1 MDPAALA
8 LVDDW
13 PVENV
18 TVGVVDSGG
27 ALHTRGD
34 VDREYR
40 WASVTKL
47 FAATAVLVAVQEEVL
62 GLDDPAGPPDSTVRH
77 LLAHASGL
85 PMLAGA
91 PIAAPGRRRIYS
103 NVGFDILGE
112 LLGARTGMVASE
124 YLREAVLEPLGLAAT
139 TVSGSIASS
148 ARGPLTDLLGFAGEW
163 LTPRVGVLGPNLMGA
178 ATSVAFPGLPGV
190 LPGFGRQR
198 PNDWGLGFEL
208 RGHKSPHWTGSR
220 NSPSTYGHF
229 GRAGTFVWVDPVAGV
244 GCACLTDR
252 EFGPWAAE
260 VWPALA
266 DAILGRASTARAP
279 RSD

>member
-47 FAATAVLVAVQEEVL
+47 LAATAVLVGVQEEVL
-62 GLDDPAGPPDSTVRH
+62 GLDDPAGPPGSTVRH

-103 NVGFDILGE
+103 NVGFEVLGQH
-112 LLGARTGMVASE
+112 LASRTGMVASE

-178 ATSVAFPGLPGV
+178 ATSVVFPGLPGV

-229 GRAGTFVWVDPVAGV
+229 GRAGTFVWVDPVAGIA
-244 GCACLTDR
+244 CACLTDR

-266 DAILGRASTARAP
+266 DAILGRASTARAL
-279 RSD
+279 RSE